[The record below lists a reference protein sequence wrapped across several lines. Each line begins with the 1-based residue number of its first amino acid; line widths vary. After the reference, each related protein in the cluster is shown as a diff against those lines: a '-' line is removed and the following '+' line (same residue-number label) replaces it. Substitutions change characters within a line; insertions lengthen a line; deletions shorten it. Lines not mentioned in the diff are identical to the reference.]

1 MISQKTK
8 YGLKALIQLAQEH
21 GQGPIL
27 ISTLATQGIPKKF
40 LESILLELKN
50 KGFLHSKK
58 GKGGGYLLAK
68 APEEIKLGDV
78 IRVFEGSLAPLPC
91 LSRTAHRRCEDCV
104 DEATCGIRKAMQDVA
119 EAAAKIL
126 DGTSLADVVNR
137 VAKAPMTYHI

>member
-104 DEATCGIRKAMQDVA
+104 DEATCGIRMAMQDVA